1 MQSMSDASDISTRRD
16 STESSGSDAS
26 STSTNS
32 SASSTTTASKKRSKK
47 VNVKVHFGKSLI
59 SGFSRPP
66 TATEHWTLYYW
77 ETHAMTCK
85 TCGAA
90 APATRSKGTFRWR
103 DTKTDAKLC
112 DEGTELA
119 RDVEDLDLESE
130 NGAAYS
136 HDENDVEDEGIAHK
150 IRRGS
155 LGRRGSKSK
164 IRVEVPHNYK
174 HCWRLIKGA
183 VE

>member
-1 MQSMSDASDISTRRD
+1 
-16 STESSGSDAS
+16 
-26 STSTNS
+26 
-32 SASSTTTASKKRSKK
+32 
-47 VNVKVHFGKSLI
+47 
-59 SGFSRPP
+59 
-66 TATEHWTLYYW
+66 
-77 ETHAMTCK
+77 MTCK

-90 APATRSKGTFRWR
+90 APATRSKGHFRWR

-119 RDVEDLDLESE
+119 RDVEELELESE
-130 NGAAYS
+130 NGDAYS
-136 HDENDVEDEGIAHK
+136 HAEKEDEEEGIAKK

-155 LGRRGSKSK
+155 ISRRGSKSK